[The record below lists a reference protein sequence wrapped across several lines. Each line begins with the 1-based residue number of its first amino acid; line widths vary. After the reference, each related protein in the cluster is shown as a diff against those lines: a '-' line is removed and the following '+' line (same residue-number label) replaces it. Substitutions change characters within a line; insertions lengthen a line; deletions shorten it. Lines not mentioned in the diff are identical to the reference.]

1 MPGGLIR
8 RGITIVLAVTASAM
22 LGASPLLI
30 GVFALV
36 LVTVGPLAWKLLVRR
51 YSVHLGEP
59 AEPARV

>member
-1 MPGGLIR
+1 
-8 RGITIVLAVTASAM
+8 M

-30 GVFALV
+30 GVIALV
-36 LVTVGPLAWKLLVRR
+36 LVTVGPLVWKLLVRR